1 MYRFIIEWVY
11 IMYAIDIEKVHSL
24 LLSRLTYFIIYKND
38 VEHVY
43 NLLQFV
49 LSDLAVHS
57 DWY

>member
-11 IMYAIDIEKVHSL
+11 ITYAIHIEKVHSL
-24 LLSRLTYFIIYKND
+24 LLSRATHFIIYKDD